1 MGRWRGDTFLE
12 YIRESL
18 ADFSMGMSM
27 AMSKSFCF
35 VSLEAGV
42 YNDVTESTIASD
54 YNVAVSVPSAP
65 AA

>member
-1 MGRWRGDTFLE
+1 
-12 YIRESL
+12 
-18 ADFSMGMSM
+18 MGMSM
-27 AMSKSFCF
+27 AMSKSFGF

-54 YNVAVSVPSAP
+54 YNVAVSVPSAS